1 MPGRA
6 RRDARRTACY
16 GAGGLPPA
24 SRHDLERDTAGVVL
38 RITLPFTQPVLEDHV
53 RDFVPTATL
62 ETLRIRAQILD
73 HIRQHFR
80 ASEYLEVET
89 PLLSHDT
96 AVDAHLEP
104 FAVTWAQTGEQPDSE
119 LYLQTSPEFG
129 MKRLLASGAQAIFQI
144 CRVAR
149 RGESGRIHNPEFTM
163 IEWYRVGDTYRDQ
176 MQFTESLVRSV
187 LAAIDSATNSEAPRA
202 AAAFD
207 RHTYDQAF
215 AQHAGRRVLD
225 ASLDELRS
233 LAAQHALAVPESLEH
248 DDRDGWLNVLLSHVV
263 EPKLGQDQPEFVYDY
278 PASQAALA
286 RVRPGNPA
294 VAERFELY
302 IDGIEVCNGYD
313 ELTDADELRQRIATQ
328 NQLRIGEG
336 RRELPRDSR
345 LLDAMDC
352 GLPACSGV
360 ALGFDRLLMLG
371 MQKTTI
377 DDVIAFPISRA

>member
-1 MPGRA
+1 M
-6 RRDARRTACY
+6 
-16 GAGGLPPA
+16 
-24 SRHDLERDTAGVVL
+24 
-38 RITLPFTQPVLEDHV
+38 

-73 HIRQHFR
+73 HLRQLFR
-80 ASEYLEVET
+80 DSGYLEVET
-89 PLLSHDT
+89 PLLSWDT

-104 FAVTWAQTGEQPDSE
+104 YAVTQAQAPGQPNSE

-176 MQFTESLVRSV
+176 MQFTESLVRSA
-187 LAAIDSATNSEAPRA
+187 LAATGKATHSETQLAST
-202 AAAFD
+202 AFG
-207 RHTYDQAF
+207 RRTFDQAF
-215 AQHAGRRVLD
+215 ARHAGRRVLN

-233 LAAQHALAVPESLEH
+233 LATQHALAAPESLEP
-248 DDRDGWLNVLLSHVV
+248 DDRDGWLNLLLSHVV
-263 EPKLGQDQPEFVYDY
+263 EPKLGQEHPEFVYDY

-286 RVRPGNPA
+286 RVRPDNPP

-328 NQLRIGEG
+328 NQLRIGAG
-336 RRELPRDSR
+336 HRALPTGSR

-371 MQKTTI
+371 MHRTSI
-377 DDVIAFPISRA
+377 ADVIAFPISRA